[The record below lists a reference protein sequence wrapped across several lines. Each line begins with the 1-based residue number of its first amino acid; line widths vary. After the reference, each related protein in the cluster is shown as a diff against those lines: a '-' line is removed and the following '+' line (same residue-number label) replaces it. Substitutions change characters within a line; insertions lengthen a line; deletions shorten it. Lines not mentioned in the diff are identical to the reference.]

1 MTKEQQQ
8 ESSESRQKKPP
19 EKKILAKGEFLA
31 LIREAHWEYAV
42 RVNANGAAIIV
53 AVTDDQKL
61 VLVEQYRIP
70 CHARTIELPA
80 GIAGDSSA
88 IAGEALAETARRELL
103 EETGYSAAH
112 VELLTSGA
120 ASSGLSSEIVTLFR
134 ATGLSRAGAGG
145 GHEGEGITVHEVPI
159 AEAHDWL
166 AAKTRSCFLVDPK
179 IYAALYFILHS

>member
-1 MTKEQQQ
+1 MKHR
-8 ESSESRQKKPP
+8 ESNEATLTNPP
-19 EKKILAKGEFLA
+19 QRKILAKGEFLA

-61 VLVEQYRIP
+61 ILVEQYRIP

-80 GIAGDSSA
+80 GIAGDNSA

-103 EETGYSAAH
+103 EETGYAAAS

-159 AEAHDWL
+159 TEAHAWL
-166 AAKTRSCFLVDPK
+166 AEKTSTGFLVDPK